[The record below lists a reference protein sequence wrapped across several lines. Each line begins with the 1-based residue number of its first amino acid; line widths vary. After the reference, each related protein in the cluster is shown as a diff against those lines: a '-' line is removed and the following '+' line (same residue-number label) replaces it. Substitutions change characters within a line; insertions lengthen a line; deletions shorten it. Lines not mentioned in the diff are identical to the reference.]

1 MNIDDLTI
9 KEAKELANLF
19 GKTKST
25 EQPYKLGE
33 NYLLRTVT
41 MIIVGKLQWVG
52 EQELLLSDAS
62 WIADTGRFHDALK
75 KGTLNEVEPFV
86 DDVIVGRSTIIDGT
100 KWAHKLPK
108 EQK

>member
-1 MNIDDLTI
+1 MDIDNLTI
-9 KEAKELANLF
+9 KEAKDLAGLF
-19 GKTKST
+19 NNSKKN
-25 EQPYKLGE
+25 EHPYKIGE
-33 NYLLRTVT
+33 NYFLRTVT

-52 EQELLLSDAS
+52 EQELLLSEAS

-75 KGTLNEVEPFV
+75 KGTLSEIEPFV

-108 EQK
+108 DQK